1 MKKKNNRTLII
12 AEIGPNHNGS
22 LEIAKKMIK
31 LLSKLDID
39 VIKFQLGNPNEVYS
53 DDAFKADYQKKND
66 NEKTIKKMS
75 QKNQLKRSE
84 HLKLSKLCKKKKDT
98 LCLHCV

>member
-1 MKKKNNRTLII
+1 MKKKSNRTRII

-22 LEIAKKMIK
+22 LDIAKKMIK

-53 DDAFKADYQKKND
+53 DDAFKADYQKKM
-66 NEKTIKKMS
+66 IKK
-75 QKNQLKRSE
+75 
-84 HLKLSKLCKKKKDT
+84 KLLRK
-98 LCLHCV
+98 